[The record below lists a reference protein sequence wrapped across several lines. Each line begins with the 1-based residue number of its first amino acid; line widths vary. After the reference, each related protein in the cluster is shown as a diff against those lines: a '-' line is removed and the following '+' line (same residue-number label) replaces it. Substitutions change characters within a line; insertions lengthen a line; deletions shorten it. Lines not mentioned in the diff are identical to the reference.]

1 MKNKNIIA
9 FAICILLASSAEL
22 GLKHKIKKDKEQ
34 IKKELNS
41 ILLPNAEKKL
51 DSLILTRSML
61 RDSITY
67 FQHELKKQSRYT
79 QLKKQIPIA
88 QDICIDLESLSM
100 QWHREYAKTEDAIAN
115 YADSTQIPPAL
126 LQRVSYLTNEIVSTP
141 VMNNQRFDFI
151 SEFLQNTLE
160 SYISCFDYHNPD
172 NIESEYEI
180 IDGIYTTLCHVK
192 DLLFAID
199 NSQNIFDKKQLKNLK
214 QKTDKAITEF
224 CKMQSENQTQYI
236 SKKLYLMKRQNDT
249 NNYALKEHM
258 KKVAGLRSKFAVD
271 SLYKTRKNKN
281 H

>member
-1 MKNKNIIA
+1 MTNKNIIT

-22 GLKHKIKKDKEQ
+22 GMKHKIKKDKEH
-34 IKKELNS
+34 IKKELNTV
-41 ILLPNAEKKL
+41 LLPNAERKL

-67 FQHELKKQSRYT
+67 FQHELKNQTKYT
-79 QLKKQIPIA
+79 QLKEQIPIA
-88 QDICIDLESLSM
+88 QDICTDLESLSI

-115 YADSTQIPPAL
+115 YADSTQIPTAL
-126 LQRVSYLTNEIVSTP
+126 LQRLSYLTDSVVSTP

-151 SEFLQNTLE
+151 SENLQNTLE

-180 IDGIYTTLCHVK
+180 IDGIYTTLCYVK
-192 DLLFAID
+192 DLVFAID
-199 NSQNIFDKKQLKNLK
+199 NSQNIFDKKQLKNLG

-236 SKKLYLMKRQNDT
+236 SKKLYSMKRQRDT

-271 SLYKTRKNKN
+271 SLYKVQKNKN

>member
-1 MKNKNIIA
+1 MTNKNIIT

-22 GLKHKIKKDKEQ
+22 GMKHKIKKDKEQ
-34 IKKELNS
+34 IKKELNTV
-41 ILLPNAEKKL
+41 LLPNAERKL

-67 FQHELKKQSRYT
+67 FQHELKNQTKYT
-79 QLKKQIPIA
+79 QLKEQIPIA
-88 QDICIDLESLSM
+88 QDICTDLESLSI

-115 YADSTQIPPAL
+115 YADSTQIPTAL
-126 LQRVSYLTNEIVSTP
+126 LQRLSYLTDSVVSTP

-151 SEFLQNTLE
+151 SENLQNTLE

-180 IDGIYTTLCHVK
+180 IDGIYTTLCYVK
-192 DLLFAID
+192 DLFFAID
-199 NSQNIFDKKQLKNLK
+199 NSQNIFDKKQLKNLG

-236 SKKLYLMKRQNDT
+236 SKKLYLMKRQKDT

-271 SLYKTRKNKN
+271 SLYKVRKNKN

>member
-1 MKNKNIIA
+1 M
-9 FAICILLASSAEL
+9 LASSAEL
-22 GLKHKIKKDKEQ
+22 GIKHKIKKDKEQ
-34 IKKELNS
+34 IKKELNTV
-41 ILLPNAEKKL
+41 LLPNAERKL
-51 DSLILTRSML
+51 DSLILSRSML
-61 RDSITY
+61 CDSITY

-79 QLKKQIPIA
+79 QLKKQIPIV
-88 QDICIDLESLSM
+88 QDICTDLESLSM
-100 QWHREYAKTEDAIAN
+100 QWHCEHTKTEDAIAN

-126 LQRVSYLTNEIVSTP
+126 LQRLSYLTDGVVSTP

-151 SEFLQNTLE
+151 SENLQNTLE

-180 IDGIYTTLCHVK
+180 IDGIYTTLCYVK
-192 DLLFAID
+192 DLVFAID
-199 NSQNIFDKKQLKNLK
+199 NSQNIFDKKQLKNLG
-214 QKTDKAITEF
+214 QKTDKVITEF

-236 SKKLYLMKRQNDT
+236 SKKLYLMKQHRNT

-271 SLYKTRKNKN
+271 SLYKVRKNKN

>member
-1 MKNKNIIA
+1 MTNKNIIT

-22 GLKHKIKKDKEQ
+22 GMKHKTKKDKEQ
-34 IKKELNS
+34 IKKELNTV
-41 ILLPNAEKKL
+41 LLPNAERKL
-51 DSLILTRSML
+51 DSLILSRNIL
-61 RDSITY
+61 HDSIAY
-67 FQHELKKQSRYT
+67 FQNELKNQTKYT
-79 QLKKQIPIA
+79 QLKEQIPIA
-88 QDICIDLESLSM
+88 QDICTDLESLSM
-100 QWHREYAKTEDAIAN
+100 QWHREYAKTEDTIAN

-126 LQRVSYLTNEIVSTP
+126 LQRLSYLTNEIVSTP

-151 SEFLQNTLE
+151 SENLQNTLE

-180 IDGIYTTLCHVK
+180 IDGIYTTLCYVK
-192 DLLFAID
+192 DLVFAID
-199 NSQNIFDKKQLKNLK
+199 NSQNIFDKKQLKNLG
-214 QKTDKAITEF
+214 QKTDKVITEF

-236 SKKLYLMKRQNDT
+236 SKKLYLKKRQRDT

-271 SLYKTRKNKN
+271 SLYKVRKNKN

>member
-1 MKNKNIIA
+1 M
-9 FAICILLASSAEL
+9 LAPSAEL

-34 IKKELNS
+34 IKKELNTV
-41 ILLPNAEKKL
+41 LLPNAERKL
-51 DSLILTRSML
+51 DSLILSRNML
-61 RDSITY
+61 HDSITY

-79 QLKKQIPIA
+79 QLKKQIPIV
-88 QDICIDLESLSM
+88 QDICTDLEYLSI

-126 LQRVSYLTNEIVSTP
+126 LQRLSYLTDAVVSTP

-151 SEFLQNTLE
+151 SENLQNTLE
-160 SYISCFDYHNPD
+160 AYISCFDYHNPD

-192 DLLFAID
+192 DLVFAID
-199 NSQNIFDKKQLKNLK
+199 NSQNIFDKKQLKNLG

-236 SKKLYLMKRQNDT
+236 SKKLYLMKRQRDT

-271 SLYKTRKNKN
+271 SLYKVRKNKN